1 VLGNHGT
8 DGTHY
13 HPLLVQRVALLLSAI
28 IYMYLYVY
36 AHLCMYIYD
45 PFTLHQVTKEQC
57 WATTDGTHYHP
68 LLVKRV
74 ALLLAAIIYMYMYIH
89 TYVYIYI

>member
-1 VLGNHGT
+1 
-8 DGTHY
+8 
-13 HPLLVQRVALLLSAI
+13 
-28 IYMYLYVY
+28 
-36 AHLCMYIYD
+36 MYIYD

-74 ALLLAAIIYMYMYIH
+74 ALLLAAIIYICICIYTPMYIYM
-89 TYVYIYI
+89 TPLPCTR